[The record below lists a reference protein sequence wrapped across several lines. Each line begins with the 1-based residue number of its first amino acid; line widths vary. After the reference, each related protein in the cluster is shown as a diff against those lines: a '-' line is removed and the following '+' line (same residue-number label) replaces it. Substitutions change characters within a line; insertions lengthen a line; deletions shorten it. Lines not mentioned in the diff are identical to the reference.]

1 MDSEYQLDAQRF
13 RMEDNMDE
21 IKEMIEKVVERVT
34 KEDDLKELFEKEP
47 IKAIEKVLGID
58 LPDEKLE
65 AIVDA
70 VKAKISIDKHSSV
83 AGMFK
88 KLF

>member
-1 MDSEYQLDAQRF
+1 
-13 RMEDNMDE
+13 MDE

-70 VKAKISIDKHSSV
+70 VKAKISIDKLSSV

>member
-1 MDSEYQLDAQRF
+1 MIDD
-13 RMEDNMDE
+13 

-47 IKAIEKVLGID
+47 IKAIEKVLGVD

-70 VKAKISIDKHSSV
+70 VKAKISIDKLSSV
-83 AGMFK
+83 ADSVGGLFK

>member
-1 MDSEYQLDAQRF
+1 
-13 RMEDNMDE
+13 MEDNMDE

-70 VKAKISIDKHSSV
+70 VKAKISIDKLSSV

>member
-1 MDSEYQLDAQRF
+1 MIDD
-13 RMEDNMDE
+13 

-47 IKAIEKVLGID
+47 IQAIEKVLGID

-70 VKAKISIDKHSSV
+70 VKAKISIDKISSV
-83 AGMFK
+83 ADSVGGLFK

>member
-1 MDSEYQLDAQRF
+1 MVDD
-13 RMEDNMDE
+13 

-58 LPDEKLE
+58 LPDEKLK

-70 VKAKISIDKHSSV
+70 VKAKISIDKISSV
-83 AGMFK
+83 ADSVGGLFK

>member
-1 MDSEYQLDAQRF
+1 
-13 RMEDNMDE
+13 MEDKMDE

-70 VKAKISIDKHSSV
+70 VKAKISIDKLSSV

>member
-1 MDSEYQLDAQRF
+1 
-13 RMEDNMDE
+13 MDE
-21 IKEMIEKVVERVT
+21 IKEMIENVVERVK

-47 IKAIEKVLGID
+47 VKAIETVLGVD
-58 LPDEKLE
+58 LPDE
-65 AIVDA
+65 IVEKVIDA
-70 VKAKISIDKHSSV
+70 VKAKISIDKLSSV